1 MTEFHCVQLC
11 KGKEDSDRGGGGR
24 ALPPPPVV
32 PELHPDDVLE
42 VQLLPSPA
50 VVAEPAAVRHLDAQ
64 AVGVEGRRAG
74 LAAQQA
80 PPCNKGALSPPAP
93 APTPIPG
100 LGVTQEHAFFVPRKL
115 SPESVARPWL
125 TQRPRMQLRG
135 QTRIASGWTEL
146 EKGHSWPLALG
157 PGRLTFGAHE
167 APAHVDVRVV
177 PLALPGGEVVRADDA
192 VGCDHRA
199 ARGQTRIPSM
209 VGDGAPD
216 TPQHLTWSGHA
227 HTPHLSGA
235 AGGAGPLQAHSA
247 AAEIPRGQQKKTGT
261 RVGE

>member
-1 MTEFHCVQLC
+1 MWQEEPGSNELYLNREALC
-11 KGKEDSDRGGGGR
+11 AAPGPPGPATSERG
-24 ALPPPPVV
+24 A
-32 PELHPDDVLE
+32 
-42 VQLLPSPA
+42 
-50 VVAEPAAVRHLDAQ
+50 
-64 AVGVEGRRAG
+64 
-74 LAAQQA
+74 
-80 PPCNKGALSPPAP
+80 
-93 APTPIPG
+93 
-100 LGVTQEHAFFVPRKL
+100 
-115 SPESVARPWL
+115 
-125 TQRPRMQLRG
+125 
-135 QTRIASGWTEL
+135 
-146 EKGHSWPLALG
+146 
-157 PGRLTFGAHE
+157 GRLTFGAHE

-235 AGGAGPLQAHSA
+235 AGGAGPPQAHSA

-261 RVGE
+261 RVG